1 MSTQKTIGR
10 HAQSKNPRSLTRV
23 SAAVTVAGGLVAG
36 LAATGSSA
44 GAAPTTPREEAVRA
58 ATTPLEL
65 KTVTPAK
72 SLVVKQAKKAA
83 ATKKSTVKKAS
94 RTQVRQALTQRNER
108 ATQALAAQRKAAQER
123 REARAAAKER
133 EERQQLSRTQ
143 VRRTVTQ
150 HRTPNQQNANGQQR
164 QRPAATA
171 TTQRTRPAATA
182 TTQRTRPAAT
192 ATTQRTRPAA
202 TATTQR
208 TRQYTVNTAATRMTN
223 QKASAATPSRSGV
236 VAIASRYTGIRYTWG
251 GSTPATGLDCSGFV
265 AYVFKQIGV
274 NLPHQSGAI
283 RAMTTP
289 VSNPRP
295 GDLVYSPGHI
305 GIYAGNGMSYEAR
318 QAGMPSGLYPV
329 VRGSSYG
336 RL

>member
-23 SAAVTVAGGLVAG
+23 SAAVTVTGGLVAG

-44 GAAPTTPREEAVRA
+44 GAAPTTPRQEAVRA

-83 ATKKSTVKKAS
+83 ATKKSTLKKAS

-133 EERQQLSRTQ
+133 EERQQLNRTQ

-150 HRTPNQQNANGQQR
+150 HRTPNQRNAYGQQR
-164 QRPAATA
+164 Q
-171 TTQRTRPAATA
+171 
-182 TTQRTRPAAT
+182 RPAAT

-274 NLPHQSGAI
+274 NLPHQSGLI

>member
-23 SAAVTVAGGLVAG
+23 SAAVTVTGGLVAG

-44 GAAPTTPREEAVRA
+44 GAAPTTPRQEAVRA

-83 ATKKSTVKKAS
+83 VTKKSTVKKAS

-133 EERQQLSRTQ
+133 EERQQLNRTQ

-150 HRTPNQQNANGQQR
+150 HRTPNQQNAYGQQR
-164 QRPAATA
+164 Q
-171 TTQRTRPAATA
+171 
-182 TTQRTRPAAT
+182 RPAAT

-329 VRGSSYG
+329 VRGSSSG
-336 RL
+336 RP

>member
-23 SAAVTVAGGLVAG
+23 SAAVTVTGGLVAG

-44 GAAPTTPREEAVRA
+44 GAAPTTPRQEAVRA

-83 ATKKSTVKKAS
+83 VTKKSTVKKAS

-150 HRTPNQQNANGQQR
+150 HRTPNQQNAYGQQR

-171 TTQRTRPAATA
+171 TTQR
-182 TTQRTRPAAT
+182 QRPAAT

>member
-23 SAAVTVAGGLVAG
+23 SAAVTVTGGLVAG

-44 GAAPTTPREEAVRA
+44 GAAPTTPRQEAVRA

-83 ATKKSTVKKAS
+83 ATKKSTLKKAS

-150 HRTPNQQNANGQQR
+150 HRTPNQQNAYGQQR
-164 QRPAATA
+164 Q
-171 TTQRTRPAATA
+171 
-182 TTQRTRPAAT
+182 RPAAT

>member
-23 SAAVTVAGGLVAG
+23 SAAVTVTGGLVAG

-44 GAAPTTPREEAVRA
+44 GAAPTTPRQEAVRA

-150 HRTPNQQNANGQQR
+150 HRTPNQQNAYGQQR

-171 TTQRTRPAATA
+171 TTQRQRPAATA

>member
-23 SAAVTVAGGLVAG
+23 SAAVTVTGGLVAG

-44 GAAPTTPREEAVRA
+44 GAAPTTPRQEAVRA

-83 ATKKSTVKKAS
+83 ATKKSTLKKAS
-94 RTQVRQALTQRNER
+94 RTHVRQALTQRNER

-133 EERQQLSRTQ
+133 EERQQLNRTQ

-150 HRTPNQQNANGQQR
+150 HRTPNQRNAYGQQR
-164 QRPAATA
+164 Q
-171 TTQRTRPAATA
+171 
-182 TTQRTRPAAT
+182 RPAAT

>member
-23 SAAVTVAGGLVAG
+23 SAAVTVTGGLVAG

-44 GAAPTTPREEAVRA
+44 GAAPTTPRQEAVRA

-83 ATKKSTVKKAS
+83 ATKKSTLKKAS

-133 EERQQLSRTQ
+133 EERQQLNRTQ

-150 HRTPNQQNANGQQR
+150 HRTPNQRNAYGQQR
-164 QRPAATA
+164 Q
-171 TTQRTRPAATA
+171 
-182 TTQRTRPAAT
+182 RPAAT

>member
-1 MSTQKTIGR
+1 MSTKKTIGR

-23 SAAVTVAGGLVAG
+23 SAAVTVSGGLVAG

-44 GAAPTTPREEAVRA
+44 GAAPTTPRQEAVRA

-83 ATKKSTVKKAS
+83 VTKKSTVKKAS

-133 EERQQLSRTQ
+133 EERQQLNRTQ

-150 HRTPNQQNANGQQR
+150 HRTPNQQNAYGQQR
-164 QRPAATA
+164 Q
-171 TTQRTRPAATA
+171 RPAATA

>member
-1 MSTQKTIGR
+1 
-10 HAQSKNPRSLTRV
+10 
-23 SAAVTVAGGLVAG
+23 
-36 LAATGSSA
+36 
-44 GAAPTTPREEAVRA
+44 
-58 ATTPLEL
+58 
-65 KTVTPAK
+65 
-72 SLVVKQAKKAA
+72 
-83 ATKKSTVKKAS
+83 
-94 RTQVRQALTQRNER
+94 
-108 ATQALAAQRKAAQER
+108 
-123 REARAAAKER
+123 
-133 EERQQLSRTQ
+133 
-143 VRRTVTQ
+143 
-150 HRTPNQQNANGQQR
+150 
-164 QRPAATA
+164 
-171 TTQRTRPAATA
+171 
-182 TTQRTRPAAT
+182 
-192 ATTQRTRPAA
+192 
-202 TATTQR
+202 
-208 TRQYTVNTAATRMTN
+208 MTN

-274 NLPHQSGAI
+274 NLPHQSGLI

>member
-23 SAAVTVAGGLVAG
+23 SAAVTVAGGLFAG

-133 EERQQLSRTQ
+133 EERQQLNRTQ
-143 VRRTVTQ
+143 VRRTVT
-150 HRTPNQQNANGQQR
+150 PNQRNAYGQQR
-164 QRPAATA
+164 Q
-171 TTQRTRPAATA
+171 RPAATA

-251 GSTPATGLDCSGFV
+251 GSTPATGLDGSGFV

-274 NLPHQSGAI
+274 NLPHQSGLI

>member
-23 SAAVTVAGGLVAG
+23 SAAVTVTGGLVAG

-44 GAAPTTPREEAVRA
+44 GAAPTTPRQEAVRA

-83 ATKKSTVKKAS
+83 ATKKSTLKKAS

-133 EERQQLSRTQ
+133 EERQQLNRTQ

-150 HRTPNQQNANGQQR
+150 HRTPNQRNAYGQQR
-164 QRPAATA
+164 Q
-171 TTQRTRPAATA
+171 
-182 TTQRTRPAAT
+182 RPAAT

-274 NLPHQSGAI
+274 NLPHQSGDI

>member
-23 SAAVTVAGGLVAG
+23 SAAVTVSGGLVAG

-44 GAAPTTPREEAVRA
+44 GAAPTTPRQEAVRA

-133 EERQQLSRTQ
+133 EERQQLNRTQ

-150 HRTPNQQNANGQQR
+150 HRTPNQQNAYGQQR
-164 QRPAATA
+164 Q
-171 TTQRTRPAATA
+171 
-182 TTQRTRPAAT
+182 RPAAT

>member
-1 MSTQKTIGR
+1 LSTQKTIGR

-23 SAAVTVAGGLVAG
+23 SAAVTVTGGLVAG

-44 GAAPTTPREEAVRA
+44 GAAPTTPRQEAVRA

-133 EERQQLSRTQ
+133 EERQQLNRTQ

-150 HRTPNQQNANGQQR
+150 HRTPNQRNAYGQQR
-164 QRPAATA
+164 Q
-171 TTQRTRPAATA
+171 
-182 TTQRTRPAAT
+182 RPAAT

>member
-23 SAAVTVAGGLVAG
+23 SAAVTVTGGLVAG

-44 GAAPTTPREEAVRA
+44 GAAPTTPRQEAVRA

-150 HRTPNQQNANGQQR
+150 HRTPNQQNAYGQQR
-164 QRPAATA
+164 Q
-171 TTQRTRPAATA
+171 RPAATA

>member
-1 MSTQKTIGR
+1 MTGLSNWPEPDSSPRRRSKGCTLSTQKTIGR

-23 SAAVTVAGGLVAG
+23 SAAVTVSGGLVVG

-44 GAAPTTPREEAVRA
+44 GAAPTTPRQEAVRA

-133 EERQQLSRTQ
+133 EERQQLNRTQ

-150 HRTPNQQNANGQQR
+150 HRTPNQRNAYGQQR
-164 QRPAATA
+164 Q
-171 TTQRTRPAATA
+171 
-182 TTQRTRPAAT
+182 
-192 ATTQRTRPAA
+192 RPAA

>member
-23 SAAVTVAGGLVAG
+23 SAAVTVSGGLVAG

-44 GAAPTTPREEAVRA
+44 GAAPTTPRQEAVRA

-83 ATKKSTVKKAS
+83 ATKKSTLKKAS

-133 EERQQLSRTQ
+133 EERQQLNRTQ

-150 HRTPNQQNANGQQR
+150 HRTPNQRNAYGQQR
-164 QRPAATA
+164 Q
-171 TTQRTRPAATA
+171 
-182 TTQRTRPAAT
+182 RPAAT

>member
-23 SAAVTVAGGLVAG
+23 SAAVTVTGGLVAG

-44 GAAPTTPREEAVRA
+44 GAAPTTPRQEAVRA

-133 EERQQLSRTQ
+133 EERQQLNRTQ

-150 HRTPNQQNANGQQR
+150 HRTPNQQNAYGQQR
-164 QRPAATA
+164 Q
-171 TTQRTRPAATA
+171 
-182 TTQRTRPAAT
+182 RPAAT

>member
-23 SAAVTVAGGLVAG
+23 SAAVTVSGGLVAG

-44 GAAPTTPREEAVRA
+44 GAAPTTPRQEAVRA

-150 HRTPNQQNANGQQR
+150 HRTPNQQNAYGQQR

-171 TTQRTRPAATA
+171 TTQR
-182 TTQRTRPAAT
+182 QRPAAT

>member
-1 MSTQKTIGR
+1 MSTKKTIGR

-23 SAAVTVAGGLVAG
+23 SAAVTVSGGLVAG

-44 GAAPTTPREEAVRA
+44 GAAPTTPRQEAVRA

-133 EERQQLSRTQ
+133 EERQQLNRTQ

-150 HRTPNQQNANGQQR
+150 HRTPNQQNAYGQQR
-164 QRPAATA
+164 Q
-171 TTQRTRPAATA
+171 RPAATA

>member
-23 SAAVTVAGGLVAG
+23 SAAVTVTGGLVAG

-44 GAAPTTPREEAVRA
+44 GAAPTTPRQEAVRA

-150 HRTPNQQNANGQQR
+150 HRTPNQQNAYGQQR
-164 QRPAATA
+164 Q
-171 TTQRTRPAATA
+171 
-182 TTQRTRPAAT
+182 RPAAT

-274 NLPHQSGAI
+274 NLPHQSGLI

>member
-150 HRTPNQQNANGQQR
+150 HRTPNQQNANAQQR
-164 QRPAATA
+164 Q
-171 TTQRTRPAATA
+171 RPAATA

>member
-1 MSTQKTIGR
+1 MSTKKTIGR

-23 SAAVTVAGGLVAG
+23 SAAVTVSGGLVAG

-44 GAAPTTPREEAVRA
+44 GAAPTTPRQEAVRA

-83 ATKKSTVKKAS
+83 VTKKSTVKKAS

-133 EERQQLSRTQ
+133 EERQQLNRTQ

-150 HRTPNQQNANGQQR
+150 HRTPNQQNAYGQQR
-164 QRPAATA
+164 Q
-171 TTQRTRPAATA
+171 RPAATA

-295 GDLVYSPGHI
+295 GDLVYAPGHI

>member
-1 MSTQKTIGR
+1 MSTKKTIGR

-23 SAAVTVAGGLVAG
+23 SAAVTVSGGLVAG

-44 GAAPTTPREEAVRA
+44 GAAPTTPRQEAVRA

-83 ATKKSTVKKAS
+83 VTKKSTVKKAS

-133 EERQQLSRTQ
+133 EERQQLNRTQ

-150 HRTPNQQNANGQQR
+150 HRTPNQQNAYGQQR
-164 QRPAATA
+164 Q
-171 TTQRTRPAATA
+171 
-182 TTQRTRPAAT
+182 RPAAT

>member
-23 SAAVTVAGGLVAG
+23 SAAVTVTGGLVAG

-44 GAAPTTPREEAVRA
+44 GAAPTTPRQEAVRA

-150 HRTPNQQNANGQQR
+150 HRTPNQQNAYGQQR
-164 QRPAATA
+164 Q
-171 TTQRTRPAATA
+171 
-182 TTQRTRPAAT
+182 RPAAT

>member
-23 SAAVTVAGGLVAG
+23 SAAVTVSGGLVAG

-44 GAAPTTPREEAVRA
+44 GAAPTTPRQEAVRA

-133 EERQQLSRTQ
+133 EERQQLNRTQ

-150 HRTPNQQNANGQQR
+150 HRTPNQQNAYGQQR
-164 QRPAATA
+164 Q
-171 TTQRTRPAATA
+171 
-182 TTQRTRPAAT
+182 RPAAT

-236 VAIASRYTGIRYTWG
+236 VAIASRYTVIRYTWG